1 MSTRDE
7 SLIRVVIVDDHHVV
21 AEALASLLSAVDDID
36 VVAQVHD
43 RAELAALPPSIDP
56 TVVLM
61 DFRLPDGLGVDA
73 VGSVKSRWPQAV
85 VVFLSADESEA
96 SMLAAAKAGAAGYLV
111 KTGTPSQLESAV
123 RAAADGQTLFSAAQL
138 ARFLLH
144 AQEQEK
150 RRLEADRKARE
161 RARLWSDL
169 TERERS
175 VLLLILAG
183 LDNKSIA
190 GRLRI
195 GTGTVRAHV
204 QHVLEKLGVH
214 SKLEAAAFAVER
226 GLAVHLSAETHQV
239 HDTAV

>member
-1 MSTRDE
+1 MSSRDE
-7 SLIRVVIVDDHHVV
+7 TPIRVVIVDDHHVV
-21 AEALASLLSAVDDID
+21 AEALACLLSAVDDID

-43 RAELAALPPSIDP
+43 RTELAELPPSIDP

-61 DFRLPDGLGVDA
+61 DFRLRDGLGVDA
-73 VGSVKSRWPQAV
+73 LGSVKLRWPQAV

-96 SMLAAAKAGAAGYLV
+96 SMLAAARAGAAGYLV
-111 KTGTPSQLESAV
+111 KTSTTSQLESAV

-138 ARFLLH
+138 GRFLLR
-144 AQEQEK
+144 AQEQEQ
-150 RRLEADRKARE
+150 RRLEADREARE
-161 RARLWSDL
+161 RRRLWSDL

-175 VLLLILAG
+175 VLLLISAG

-190 GRLRI
+190 GRLMI

-214 SKLEAAAFAVER
+214 SKLEAAALAVER
-226 GLAVHLSAETHQV
+226 GLAAHLSAEIHRA
-239 HDTAV
+239 H